1 MDTLVLV
8 LLVMFVGSS
17 VLRFVSQE
25 LGILEDMDPTNELT
39 WPEWSQL
46 SLATV
51 GVVVLLAYVI
61 WTANAWVAS
70 LRG

>member
-8 LLVMFVGSS
+8 LLVLFVGGS

-39 WPEWSQL
+39 WPEWFQL

-61 WTANAWVAS
+61 WTANAWVTH
-70 LRG
+70 LRP